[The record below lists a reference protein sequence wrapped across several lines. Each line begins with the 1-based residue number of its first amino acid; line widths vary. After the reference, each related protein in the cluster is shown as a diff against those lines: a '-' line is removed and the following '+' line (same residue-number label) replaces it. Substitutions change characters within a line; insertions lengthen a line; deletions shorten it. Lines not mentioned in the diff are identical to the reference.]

1 MQDESNK
8 VHLIETKVDTFARHP
23 FFVQNCA
30 YPQSQRTQT
39 LSSSCP
45 SSANTP
51 RSSLTVGM
59 PNEERARPPPEP
71 PPAGASLASLVT
83 STHKSPPA
91 STQVKT
97 AAALG
102 KAYAPERGTV
112 AMSGHSR

>member
-8 VHLIETKVDTFARHP
+8 VHLIETKVDTFAVIRFSSRIVHTHRAKHRLSRP
-23 FFVQNCA
+23 FA
-30 YPQSQRTQT
+30 I
-39 LSSSCP
+39 
-45 SSANTP
+45 
-51 RSSLTVGM
+51 M
-59 PNEERARPPPEP
+59 PNEERPRPPPEP

>member
-1 MQDESNK
+1 MK
-8 VHLIETKVDTFARHP
+8 ATKSICLR
-23 FFVQNCA
+23 
-30 YPQSQRTQT
+30 RKLT
-39 LSSSCP
+39 LSPVIRFSSRIARTHRAKHRLSRP
-45 SSANTP
+45 FVNINMT
-51 RSSLTVGM
+51 
-59 PNEERARPPPEP
+59 NEERPRPPPEP

-91 STQVKT
+91 STQVKN

>member
-23 FFVQNCA
+23 FFVQNCPN
-30 YPQSQRTQT
+30 PQSEAQ
-39 LSSSCP
+39 LSRP
-45 SSANTP
+45 FAIMT
-51 RSSLTVGM
+51 
-59 PNEERARPPPEP
+59 NEERPRPPPEP

-91 STQVKT
+91 STQVKN